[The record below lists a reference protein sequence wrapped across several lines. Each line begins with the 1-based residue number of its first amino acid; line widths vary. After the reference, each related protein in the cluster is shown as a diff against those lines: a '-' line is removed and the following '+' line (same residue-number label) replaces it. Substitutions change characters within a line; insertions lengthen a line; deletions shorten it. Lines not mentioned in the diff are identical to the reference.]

1 MIALDTN
8 ILVYAHRED
17 SPHHTAALRV
27 IQELTDAPGVFG
39 IPWPCVSEFLAV
51 TTHPRI
57 YDPPSLLDVA
67 LDAIEQLTSLPK
79 ALLLGETSDYLRTL
93 RGFGGPGMTGASLPG
108 SRRHRTADRGSR
120 LLALPQSENP
130 EPAHANLDL
139 SAFARVRVL
148 LCRGAGS
155 MYRIALEAFLFI

>member
-93 RGFGGPGMTGASLPG
+93 RGFGGPGMSGARLHEARIAAICLG
-108 SRRHRTADRGSR
+108 HGVTELLTADRDYSPFPSLKTR
-120 LLALPQSENP
+120 NP
-130 EPAHANLDL
+130 LTQT
-139 SAFARVRVL
+139 
-148 LCRGAGS
+148 
-155 MYRIALEAFLFI
+155 